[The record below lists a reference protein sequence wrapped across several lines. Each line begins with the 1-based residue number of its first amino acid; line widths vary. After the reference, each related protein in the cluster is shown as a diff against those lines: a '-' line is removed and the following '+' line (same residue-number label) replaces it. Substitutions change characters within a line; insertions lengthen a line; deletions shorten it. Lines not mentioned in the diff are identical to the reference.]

1 MSRFTLGMASFG
13 LTLATLAAQSQ
24 PTTNCGSC
32 CEGGGKAEVK
42 IVQTAPATFTLKSSD
57 GKVSVIKAGEAGVV
71 CTPDGCTLNTTVIK
85 SGECT
90 VVCPAEGSAPKT
102 TASIQF
108 GKDALIQLA
117 KPPHQSG
124 LTKAAA
130 DACAEACAEACKKAC
145 EEACKKACESACT
158 TTCDE
163 VAEEEVCHEV
173 VLGEALA
180 SAKKGMLIAG
190 EDGVL
195 TLDLDDITTDLQGM
209 KIKLSDDNVNGLA
222 LGGIRVQGNEIAP
235 IDLVELT
242 KDLVIARSSPE
253 GEVSVL
259 TDVTCEE
266 EKCCECKCCD
276 HGRKGQSKA
285 FTVMGGGD
293 APPSGKWEA
302 LDGSPFAGLI
312 GGGGGQFVIDG
323 KHGTTTFGH
332 FAEAHGDDDVKI
344 EIFVNG
350 KKVWYKGDD
359 QHSSKDKAVRVVEGR
374 KIAPL
379 MLSRTKEKAEE
390 SAPKA
395 PKVPKATVAPKAQKA
410 PKAAPTPKRAEIREV
425 RPLRLAS
432 RVAELREEAID
443 GVREHA
449 ESAKMLAEK
458 AHQQAAEAHEKA
470 AKAFSGVLA
479 QPLSRWAVARTAAS
493 SPELDE
499 LRDELRKVEAQIAEL
514 EAQLK
519 HIGNRTGR

>member
-1 MSRFTLGMASFG
+1 M
-13 LTLATLAAQSQ
+13 ATLAAQSQ
-24 PTTNCGSC
+24 PTTNSGSC

-57 GKVSVIKAGEAGVV
+57 GKVTVLKAGEAGVV
-71 CTPDGCTLNTTVIK
+71 CTPDGCTPNTTVLK
-85 SGECT
+85 AGECT
-90 VVCPAEGSAPKT
+90 VVCPDEGSAPKA
-102 TASIQF
+102 TASIVL
-108 GKDALIQLA
+108 GRDGLIQLA
-117 KPPHQSG
+117 KPPHPIGQ
-124 LTKAAA
+124 TKAAT

-145 EEACKKACESACT
+145 EEACKTACESACT

-163 VAEEEVCHEV
+163 VAKEEVCHEV

-180 SAKKGMLIAG
+180 SAKKGMVIAG

-195 TLDLDDITTDLQGM
+195 TLNLDDVTTELEGM
-209 KIKLSDDNVNGLA
+209 KIKLSDDNMKGLA
-222 LGGIRVQGNEIAP
+222 LGGIRVEGNEIAP

-242 KDLVIARSSPE
+242 KELVIARSSPE
-253 GEVSVL
+253 GEVSIL

-276 HGRKGQSKA
+276 HARKGQSKA

-293 APPSGKWEA
+293 APPSGQWKA
-302 LDGSPFAGLI
+302 LEGSPFAGLI

-350 KKVWYKGDD
+350 KKVWSQGDD
-359 QHSSKDKAVRVVEGR
+359 QPASKDKAVRVVEGR

-379 MLSRTKEKAEE
+379 MLSRTKEKAED

-395 PKVPKATVAPKAQKA
+395 PKATVAPKAQKA
-410 PKAAPTPKRAEIREV
+410 PKAAPAPKRAEIREV
-425 RPLRLAS
+425 RPLRLAG
-432 RVAELREEAID
+432 RVAELREEAIE
-443 GVREHA
+443 GAREKA
-449 ESAKMLAEK
+449 ESAKILAEK
-458 AHQQAAEAHEKA
+458 AHKQAAEAHEKA

-479 QPLSRWAVARTAAS
+479 QPLTRWAVARSAAS
-493 SPELDE
+493 SPEVDE
-499 LRDELRKVEAQIAEL
+499 LREELRKVEAQIAEL

-519 HIGNRTGR
+519 RVANRPGR